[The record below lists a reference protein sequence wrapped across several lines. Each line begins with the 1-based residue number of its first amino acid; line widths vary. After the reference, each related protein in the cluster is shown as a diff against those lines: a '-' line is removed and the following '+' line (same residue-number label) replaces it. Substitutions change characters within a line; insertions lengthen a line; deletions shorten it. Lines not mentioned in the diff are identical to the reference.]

1 MSEESEKYEFWVA
14 QQDLPPET
22 RHLYPDGALVIMDGG
37 NVVEMVNITEKK
49 AKSGIETRQRLGLSY
64 DAYRKILEERNPR
77 RKFYFSKIQNEE
89 NEKCKII
96 LPLLEDYAP
105 RWFYARLDSGE
116 VVQYTE
122 SVELENETQPD
133 QYPDYVFVGI
143 GRFDHSE

>member
-1 MSEESEKYEFWVA
+1 MSDESEKYEFWIA
-14 QQDLPPET
+14 QQDLSPDVQ
-22 RHLYPDGALVIMDGG
+22 HLYPDGALVIMDGG

-49 AKSGIETRQRLGLSY
+49 AKSGIETRQRLKLSY
-64 DAYRKILEERNPR
+64 DEYRKILEERNPR
-77 RKFYFSKIQNEE
+77 RKFYFSKMQNEE

-116 VVQYTE
+116 VVRFTE
-122 SVELENETQPD
+122 FINLEHESPPD